1 VRTIVIGLLTGVL
14 VLGLGG
20 PALAVDKVRFKTDFG
35 IVEYHAP
42 FFAGIARGTYKQ
54 HGLELEIVPG
64 TGSQVAVMDTAAEK
78 IDFAMAD
85 MSLVALAALN
95 SNVRNVKA
103 IGAVFEITPYT
114 VLYLK
119 NRGIKTPPDLN
130 GKTMANFTGSTGGAL
145 FKIFARRTGVDGAS
159 IKEIVSAPAAY
170 HNPLIVGQADFAP
183 TTVNRLPTLAGAARQ
198 TGNELAEFRFADFG
212 LDFAGHALLANA
224 KTIEQRSD
232 VVKRFVQAT
241 LESVQWSARNPEQ
254 ATDLLI
260 QANPHLQRAPTLAGF
275 TAILEVCIPRGR
287 TADNALSLGWFDN
300 RRIQKTIDVV
310 REAFALTQTVEPEAL
325 YTNAYVAKP

>member
-1 VRTIVIGLLTGVL
+1 MSQIVVSFLVGLL
-14 VLGLGG
+14 VLGLTA
-20 PALAVDKVRFKTDFG
+20 PAFGVDKVRFKTDFS

-42 FFAGIARGTYKQ
+42 FFAGVARGIYKQ
-54 HGLELEIVPG
+54 HGLEPEIIPG
-64 TGSQVAVMDTAAEK
+64 SGSQVAVMDTAAEK
-78 IDFAMAD
+78 TDFAMAD

-103 IGAVFEITPYT
+103 IGAVFEVTPYT

-119 NRGIKTPPDLN
+119 NRGIKGPQDLN
-130 GKTMANFTGSTGGAL
+130 GKTMANFSGSTGGAL
-145 FKIFARRTGVDGAS
+145 FMIFARRTGVDMTG

-198 TGNELAEFRFADFG
+198 AGNELAEFRFADFG
-212 LDFAGHALLANA
+212 LDFAGHALLANV
-224 KTIEQRSD
+224 KTIEQRPD
-232 VVKRFVQAT
+232 VVRRFVQAT
-241 LESVQWSARNPEQ
+241 LESLQWSAKNPEQ
-254 ATDLLI
+254 AVDHLI
-260 QANPHLQRAPTLAGF
+260 QANAHLQRTPTLAGF

-287 TADNALSLGWFDN
+287 TASSALSLGWFDN
-300 RRIQKTIDVV
+300 GRIQKTIDVV
-310 REAFALTQTVEPEAL
+310 REAFGLTQTIEPGAL